1 MKSIPDDSILENK
14 PINKESMIEVCDMI
28 RKAFISLIIGMAYCG
43 ISFADNYAILI
54 SADRATSN
62 HDSYN
67 AEHWN
72 DLYLIY
78 EYLLLEEHYDSS
90 KVYVF
95 YGDGTDYN
103 NPIERYKKELH
114 HWGQIADYDNYF
126 HTIQSIVQQLNSVVT
141 DEDNILFY
149 WVIGHGE
156 LISNSNYDSYRAKIV
171 HNNNT
176 VEYVSKTN
184 LVSLINSITHYNKRK
199 IIWMTCYS
207 GAMGVGS
214 INPNNNKTTII
225 TSSAPD
231 EPSYSDPNHIG
242 NQYYCHSVFNC
253 ALFSLSTGILPWE
266 TTCNL
271 NQYCT
276 GTALADSL
284 LSLNELY
291 SGIGSFIHNYYGYY
305 QHPNIFDNGNIADR
319 IFIGEEKK
327 LKNVLI
333 NNSKSY
339 WVDRIELSDVTFG
352 SNTNTILDIDV
363 QSVIKKNT
371 FVPTGST
378 LIIK

>member
-1 MKSIPDDSILENK
+1 MSIVYCSI
-14 PINKESMIEVCDMI
+14 S
-28 RKAFISLIIGMAYCG
+28 Y
-43 ISFADNYAILI
+43 ADNYAILI
-54 SADRATSN
+54 SADKATSN
-62 HDSYN
+62 YECYN

-78 EYLLLEEHYDSS
+78 EYLLLVEHYDSS
-90 KVYVF
+90 QVYVF

-103 NPIERYKKELH
+103 NPIDRYKKERH
-114 HWGQIADYDNYF
+114 NWGQITDYDNYYS
-126 HTIQSIVQQLNSVVT
+126 TMLNIIPQLNSVVT

-156 LISNSNYDSYRAKIV
+156 LISNSDYDSYRAKIV
-171 HNNNT
+171 HHNDST
-176 VEYVSKTN
+176 VEYVSKVL

-214 INPNNNKTTII
+214 INPLNNRTTLI
-225 TSSAPD
+225 TSSAPN
-231 EPSYSDPNHIG
+231 ESSYSYANPLG
-242 NQYYCHSVFNC
+242 NYNYCHSVFNC
-253 ALFSLSTGILPWE
+253 ALVSLSTGICPWE

-271 NQYCT
+271 NQYFS

-291 SGIGSFIHNYYGYY
+291 SGIGSFIHNKYGYF
-305 QHPNIFDNGNIADR
+305 QHPYIFDNGNISDR
-319 IFIGEEKK
+319 IFIGEDKK
-327 LKNVLI
+327 LKNVSV
-333 NNSKSY
+333 NNNKSY

-352 SNTNTILDIDV
+352 SSTNTSIDIDV

-371 FVPTGST
+371 FVPVGST